1 MALHMMKP
9 EDLAE
14 LRSLPGNDRC
24 IDCPKR
30 NPEWASVTLGI
41 LICLECSGQH
51 RSLGT
56 HVSFVRSVKMDSWAE
71 KQLASMRAGGGND
84 ACRDFLRDKGNIDTC
99 VVDGASIKEKYDSP
113 AGHLY
118 QQVIKA
124 RIAGL
129 PEPTELP
136 EPAAGGDG
144 GDEANENNCDNRT
157 YNSIQGGGGG
167 GGGSVGGA
175 IKVME
180 GFGSSPHPSELQ
192 KPKRKRGR
200 RILGAGAAAIGAIAS
215 VGLAARNRRN
225 ANKAVA
231 TLSTRV

>member
-1 MALHMMKP
+1 MAMLHMMKP

-14 LRSLPGNDRC
+14 VRALPGNDRC

-84 ACRDFLRDKGNIDTC
+84 ACRDFLRDKGGIDTI
-99 VVDGASIKEKYDSP
+99 VQSIKEKYDSP

-124 RIAGL
+124 RVEGR

-136 EPAAGGDG
+136 EPAAAAGDD
-144 GDEANENNCDNRT
+144 GDEANENNGDNRT
-157 YNSIQGGGGG
+157 YNSIQGGAV
-167 GGGSVGGA
+167 GGSVGGA

-180 GFGSSPHPSELQ
+180 GFGSSPHPSELK

-215 VGLAARNRRN
+215 VGMAARNRRN

-231 TLSTRV
+231 ALSTRV